1 MHGVPTY
8 VEQLTEMFHGVIVDG
23 SSSCIPGSS
32 HQQEEVLADEEGE
45 DQEGEGFVHSPLSSN
60 SRKRTT
66 STADT
71 DASPAKKSKSPMMKM
86 FQGIISE
93 LQVSRN
99 KDEQALAEM
108 ARQREE
114 ELLKKQRM
122 REEEFEKRQKMRE
135 MESQK
140 KKEEAQ
146 EDINRCLFFVKDAGA
161 GPNTQEFYVATR
173 LFHSEYNRMV
183 FNMMDTKEDRL
194 TWLKKA
200 VQDYNNY

>member
-8 VEQLTEMFHGVIVDG
+8 VEQLAEMFHGVIVDG

-66 STADT
+66 SIADT
-71 DASPAKKSKSPMMKM
+71 AASPAKKSKSPMMKM

-114 ELLKKQRM
+114 ELEKRQKMREEELLKKQRM

-146 EDINRCLFFVKDAGA
+146 EDINRCLFLVKDVGAGA
-161 GPNTQEFYVATR
+161 NTEEFYVATR
-173 LFHSEYNRMV
+173 LSF
-183 FNMMDTKEDRL
+183 
-194 TWLKKA
+194 
-200 VQDYNNY
+200 

>member
-8 VEQLTEMFHGVIVDG
+8 VEQLAEMFHGVIVDG

-71 DASPAKKSKSPMMKM
+71 AASPAKKSKSPMMKM

-93 LQVSRN
+93 LQVSRT

-114 ELLKKQRM
+114 LEKRQKMREEELLKQRM
-122 REEEFEKRQKMRE
+122 REEEFEKRQKNE
-135 MESQK
+135 GDGVV
-140 KKEEAQ
+140 EEG
-146 EDINRCLFFVKDAGA
+146 RGSRRHK
-161 GPNTQEFYVATR
+161 
-173 LFHSEYNRMV
+173 
-183 FNMMDTKEDRL
+183 
-194 TWLKKA
+194 
-200 VQDYNNY
+200 

>member
-71 DASPAKKSKSPMMKM
+71 AASPAKKSKSPMMKM
-86 FQGIISE
+86 FQGLISE
-93 LQVSRN
+93 LQVSRT

-114 ELLKKQRM
+114 LEKRQKMREEELLKQRM
-122 REEEFEKRQKMRE
+122 REEEFEKRQKNE
-135 MESQK
+135 GDGVV
-140 KKEEAQ
+140 EE
-146 EDINRCLFFVKDAGA
+146 EGRGSRRHK
-161 GPNTQEFYVATR
+161 
-173 LFHSEYNRMV
+173 
-183 FNMMDTKEDRL
+183 
-194 TWLKKA
+194 
-200 VQDYNNY
+200 

>member
-8 VEQLTEMFHGVIVDG
+8 VEQFAEMFHGVIVDG
-23 SSSCIPGSS
+23 SSSCIPSSS

-86 FQGIISE
+86 FQGLISE
-93 LQVSRN
+93 LQVSRT

-114 ELLKKQRM
+114 LEKRQKMREEELLKQRM
-122 REEEFEKRQKMRE
+122 REEEFEKRQKNE
-135 MESQK
+135 GDGVV
-140 KKEEAQ
+140 EE
-146 EDINRCLFFVKDAGA
+146 EGRGSRRHK
-161 GPNTQEFYVATR
+161 
-173 LFHSEYNRMV
+173 
-183 FNMMDTKEDRL
+183 
-194 TWLKKA
+194 
-200 VQDYNNY
+200 

>member
-8 VEQLTEMFHGVIVDG
+8 VEQLAEMFHGVIVDG

-71 DASPAKKSKSPMMKM
+71 SASPAKKSKSPMMKM
-86 FQGIISE
+86 FQGLISE
-93 LQVSRN
+93 LQVSRT

-114 ELLKKQRM
+114 LEKRQKMREELLKKQRM
-122 REEEFEKRQKMRE
+122 REELEKRQKMRE
-135 MESQK
+135 MES
-140 KKEEAQ
+140 
-146 EDINRCLFFVKDAGA
+146 
-161 GPNTQEFYVATR
+161 
-173 LFHSEYNRMV
+173 
-183 FNMMDTKEDRL
+183 
-194 TWLKKA
+194 
-200 VQDYNNY
+200 